1 MSEEADKGFT
11 AGDYVIIASNRKVPV
26 RGEFI
31 RLDALNNNM
40 WRMTVKSDNGT
51 EQTAIVPKLSEVD
64 NVTRRC
70 QNEFGAALNNDADFR
85 NLVGPGVDKLQ
96 L

>member
-31 RLDALNNNM
+31 RLDALNNV
-40 WRMTVKSDNGT
+40 WRMTVRRDNGT

-70 QNEFGAALNNDADFR
+70 QNEFGAAPISDADFR